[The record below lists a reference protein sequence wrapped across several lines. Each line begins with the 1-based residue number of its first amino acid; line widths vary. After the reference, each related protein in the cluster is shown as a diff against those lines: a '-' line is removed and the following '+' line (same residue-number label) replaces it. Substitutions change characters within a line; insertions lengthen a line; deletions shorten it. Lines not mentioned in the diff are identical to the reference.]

1 MIASSSFTATSTAK
15 LLHSSSATRN
25 SNPFLGFTHKT
36 PTKQSSSPPRRVLH
50 LVLTASISRASPPAA
65 PPPSQPK
72 TSMASETVPSPSMK
86 LLFVEMGVGYD
97 QHGQDITSAAMRAC
111 RDAISSNS
119 IPAFRRGSIPGV
131 TFNEMKLQIKLGVP
145 RPLQNSLEI
154 EKVKSVFPYGRI
166 LSVEVV
172 DGGLICSSGVHV
184 EEMGDKND
192 DCYIVNAAVYVGY

>member
-1 MIASSSFTATSTAK
+1 MFQTKSYFDNKLQLLVPNGSKVKKLRNKKMIASSSFTATSTAK

-50 LVLTASISRASPPAA
+50 LVLTASISRSSPPAA

-97 QHGQDITSAAMRAC
+97 QHGYFLFFFNPLTTFLFRYSIFFDI
-111 RDAISSNS
+111 
-119 IPAFRRGSIPGV
+119 
-131 TFNEMKLQIKLGVP
+131 
-145 RPLQNSLEI
+145 
-154 EKVKSVFPYGRI
+154 
-166 LSVEVV
+166 
-172 DGGLICSSGVHV
+172 
-184 EEMGDKND
+184 
-192 DCYIVNAAVYVGY
+192 